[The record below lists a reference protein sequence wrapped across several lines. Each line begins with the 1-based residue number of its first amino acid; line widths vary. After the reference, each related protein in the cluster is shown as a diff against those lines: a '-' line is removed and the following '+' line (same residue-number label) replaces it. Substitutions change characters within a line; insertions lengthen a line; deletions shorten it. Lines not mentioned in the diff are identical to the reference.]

1 MSGTTLTFFN
11 NKGGVGKTSLVY
23 HVAWM
28 LSELDHV
35 VLAVDL
41 DPQANLT
48 AAFLN
53 EDDLVDLWEGSPRD
67 ATTIHR
73 CVEPLSK
80 VGDIQRPL
88 LRRVSDRL
96 HLLPGDL
103 ALSDFEDLLS
113 KEWPDCLGSAPYRAF
128 RSITSFWQ
136 VIRMG
141 MEEVQADIV
150 LVDVGPSLGAINRSA
165 LIATDFVVVPLGAD
179 LFSLQGL
186 RNLGPAL
193 RRWRSEWTMR
203 RDRWPS
209 PEFELPVGDMRPI
222 GYLLQQHGVHLSRP
236 VRAYDRWFRR
246 MPAEYARSVLNRPSG
261 GRSHGRERPEP
272 RCDHQAL
279 PQPDRAIAGGSQA
292 DLLPDAC
299 RWRHRGALRGRE
311 RRIRGLQA
319 AGGRAVAED
328 AAGGLKQA
336 VDLRPCRQIGTPT
349 PTAPPPPPES
359 PPPHP
364 PARTHTR
371 YSRSPFAMSRRLISS
386 R

>member
-28 LSELDHV
+28 LSELDYV

-48 AAFLN
+48 AAFLD
-53 EDDLVDLWEGSPRD
+53 EDDLVDLWEGSPQA

-73 CVEPLSK
+73 CVEPLTK
-80 VGDIQRPL
+80 VGDIRKPL

-96 HLLPGDL
+96 YLLPGDL

-113 KEWPDCLGSAPYRAF
+113 KEWPDCLGSAPYRSF

-141 MEEVQADIV
+141 IEEAEADIV

-203 RDRWPS
+203 RHHWQS

-222 GYLLQQHGVHLSRP
+222 GYLMQQHGVRLSRP

-246 MPAEYARSVLNRPSG
+246 MPAEYVRSVLDDASG
-261 GRSHGRERPEP
+261 TDDLTPENDPNLVATIKHFRSLIALAQEARKPIFSLTPADGAMGAHSVAANAAYADFKQLAEELLRRM
-272 RCDHQAL
+272 QAG
-279 PQPDRAIAGGSQA
+279 D
-292 DLLPDAC
+292 
-299 RWRHRGALRGRE
+299 
-311 RRIRGLQA
+311 
-319 AGGRAVAED
+319 
-328 AAGGLKQA
+328 
-336 VDLRPCRQIGTPT
+336 
-349 PTAPPPPPES
+349 
-359 PPPHP
+359 
-364 PARTHTR
+364 
-371 YSRSPFAMSRRLISS
+371 
-386 R
+386 